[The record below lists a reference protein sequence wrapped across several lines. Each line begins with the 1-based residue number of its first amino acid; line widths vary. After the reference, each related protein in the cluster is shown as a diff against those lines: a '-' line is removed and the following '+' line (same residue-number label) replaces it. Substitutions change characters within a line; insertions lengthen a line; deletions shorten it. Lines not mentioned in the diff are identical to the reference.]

1 MLSFAFSTLTT
12 LLLVVDAPA
21 AVPLFLSM
29 TEADSVEHRQRTAFR
44 AALAAGIVLA
54 SFGALGGIVFRV
66 LGISLG
72 AFRIAGG
79 VLLFLLAVDMLRAQR
94 SRQRTSPEEEAD
106 GVDRPDISIFP
117 MAIPMLAGPGATS
130 TVMVLVSRAERPWQ
144 YVAVFVAIGLTA
156 LTAYGF
162 LRSAVRVERRLG
174 RTGMNVLQ
182 RVMGLILAA
191 TAVQFVVEGV
201 SDVLPTI
208 VGGLAGSSVGLGQ
221 RADGG
226 DQDLGL
232 EGLGDPGLGAGLLR
246 SLHQRGDALGGEHQD
261 GQRRVRAVGL
271 DLLDHLD
278 AVQVGHVDVAHHR
291 ADPGNPGDLVD
302 PVDPVDGLDH
312 LEPRL
317 PEGGAHLLP
326 HRRGIIHHQYL
337 RLHHAVG
344 SSSLSGR
351 ALRLET
357 GRPRKTP
364 QNSQSS

>member
-1 MLSFAFSTLTT
+1 MRVLSFAFSTLTT

-29 TEADSVEHRQRTAFR
+29 TEADSVEHRRRTASR

-79 VLLFLLAVDMLRAQR
+79 ILLFLLAIDMLRAQR

-144 YVAVFVAIGLTA
+144 YVVVFAAIGLTA

-162 LRSAVRVERRLG
+162 LRSAVRVERGLG

-182 RVMGLILAA
+182 RVMGLNLAA
-191 TAVQFVVEGV
+191 TAVQFVVEGA

-208 VGGLAGSSVGLGQ
+208 VGGLAGAQ
-221 RADGG
+221 
-226 DQDLGL
+226 
-232 EGLGDPGLGAGLLR
+232 
-246 SLHQRGDALGGEHQD
+246 
-261 GQRRVRAVGL
+261 
-271 DLLDHLD
+271 
-278 AVQVGHVDVAHHR
+278 
-291 ADPGNPGDLVD
+291 
-302 PVDPVDGLDH
+302 
-312 LEPRL
+312 
-317 PEGGAHLLP
+317 
-326 HRRGIIHHQYL
+326 
-337 RLHHAVG
+337 
-344 SSSLSGR
+344 
-351 ALRLET
+351 
-357 GRPRKTP
+357 
-364 QNSQSS
+364 